1 MKRIAL
7 LLTLVA
13 FVLGVVSCGG
23 PVNDAKKT
31 LKLMKNL
38 TTEINKAAEDG
49 KITDKEAE
57 KVNASMKKFKEYS
70 ENMEKKYEKN
80 EEAEKQIEE
89 YHEKNK
95 KELDEVQEQFME
107 ALGKLFNCE
116 EGLDKIDL
124 DW

>member
-1 MKRIAL
+1 
-7 LLTLVA
+7 
-13 FVLGVVSCGG
+13 
-23 PVNDAKKT
+23 
-31 LKLMKNL
+31 
-38 TTEINKAAEDG
+38 
-49 KITDKEAE
+49 
-57 KVNASMKKFKEYS
+57 MKKFKEYS

-89 YHEKNK
+89 YYEKNK